1 MFEKKENEVK
11 LRTSLGRMDFELKQ
25 IGVIGV
31 DSGLVW
37 IGDPCYLLDDER
49 PKSVG
54 KDWSEFCDII
64 NTNKDEETSSIP
76 FNYDM
81 GHKGLGVC
89 SSTKWGD
96 GTYPVYGIFE
106 KGEDR
111 GRPNGIL
118 IDFEIEN
125 MYEFLHKY
133 WNNKE
138 MLNQKSKIGGY
149 EDDETNS

>member
-1 MFEKKENEVK
+1 MYNNKNSELK
-11 LRTSLGRMDFELKQ
+11 LNTSLGRMDFELKQ
-25 IGVIGV
+25 IGKIGV

-37 IGDPCYLLDDER
+37 IGDPCYLLDGDKPE
-49 PKSVG
+49 SVG
-54 KDWSEFCDII
+54 KDWGEFCDIFKE
-64 NTNKDEETSSIP
+64 NEEKETRSIS

-81 GHKGLGVC
+81 GHEGLGVC

-106 KGEDR
+106 KGDTR
-111 GRPNGIL
+111 KSPNGIL

-125 MYEFLHKY
+125 MYEFLYKY

-138 MLNQKSKIGGY
+138 MKKNKSRIGGE
-149 EDDETNS
+149 EDSE